1 MFKVSIIQVKK
12 KKKKYSIL
20 RYFFIF
26 NLSFTISL
34 TLLLFKIGTKRI
46 LELAKKMKK
55 LKTFVHLSTA
65 FCYADK
71 EELDEKVYDPPT
83 DPHDVMKMV
92 EWLDESAID
101 LITPK

>member
-1 MFKVSIIQVKK
+1 M
-12 KKKKYSIL
+12 
-20 RYFFIF
+20 
-26 NLSFTISL
+26 SFTISL
-34 TLLLFKIGTKRI
+34 KVGTRRI

-55 LKTFVHLSTA
+55 LKMFVHLSTA

-71 EELDEKVYDPPT
+71 EELDEKVYDAPT
-83 DPHDVMKMV
+83 DPHDVMRMI

>member
-1 MFKVSIIQVKK
+1 MFKVSIIEKK
-12 KKKKYSIL
+12 NIY
-20 RYFFIF
+20 F

-34 TLLLFKIGTKRI
+34 KVGTRRI

-55 LKTFVHLSTA
+55 LKMFVHLSTA

-71 EELDEKVYDPPT
+71 EELDEKVYDAPT
-83 DPHDVMKMV
+83 DPHDVMRMI

>member
-1 MFKVSIIQVKK
+1 MKHKII
-12 KKKKYSIL
+12 IL
-20 RYFFIF
+20 RLQNFI
-26 NLSFTISL
+26 NLSFIIWL
-34 TLLLFKIGTKRI
+34 TLLLKVGTKRV

-71 EELDEKVYDPPT
+71 EELDEKVYDPST

>member
-1 MFKVSIIQVKK
+1 
-12 KKKKYSIL
+12 
-20 RYFFIF
+20 
-26 NLSFTISL
+26 
-34 TLLLFKIGTKRI
+34 
-46 LELAKKMKK
+46 MKK